1 MTLQTTLVDQLV
13 GMLAKYSD
21 AELIDL
27 YQYAVDCDDV
37 DRSGADR
44 VIGWCLTVAADRRLE
59 MPSRRGLKTD
69 LTNIYQVW

>member
-13 GMLAKYSD
+13 GMLATYSD

-27 YQYAVDCDDV
+27 HQCLVDCDDV
-37 DRSGADR
+37 DRVGADT
-44 VIGWCLTVAADRRLE
+44 VIGWCLAVAADRRLE
-59 MPSRRGLKTD
+59 MPCRHGSNAD